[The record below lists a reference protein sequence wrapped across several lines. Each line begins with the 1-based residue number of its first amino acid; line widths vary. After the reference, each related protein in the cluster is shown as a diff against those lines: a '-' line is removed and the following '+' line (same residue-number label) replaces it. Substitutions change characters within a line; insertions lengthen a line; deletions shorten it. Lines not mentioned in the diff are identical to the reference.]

1 MNPTK
6 TSSCSKR
13 SGKKVS
19 FDFKLSVIDEISN
32 GLISVNYAS
41 KKYNISRSTLN
52 YWMKK
57 LSTYEQ
63 QNKSLSKNEEIAKL
77 KLKIAELENIKLFQ
91 QEIIIE
97 FEHLTGEEFS
107 KKYLPECVA
116 KEIASKK
123 KNLSK

>member
-1 MNPTK
+1 VVVVVELMLLFLE
-6 TSSCSKR
+6 
-13 SGKKVS
+13 VLL
-19 FDFKLSVIDEISN
+19 FLLLD
-32 GLISVNYAS
+32 
-41 KKYNISRSTLN
+41 
-52 YWMKK
+52 
-57 LSTYEQ
+57 
-63 QNKSLSKNEEIAKL
+63 KL